1 MEGKGCC
8 GERSGTSVGYKTVL
22 CRFAPMYTGK
32 AAAMYRVIAQ
42 QPGLTRKPRSKITYW
57 IICSS
62 SPFGWHFCTCLYVV
76 SILFWASGL
85 TDTQAAGQ
93 AWLQARAVG
102 PGWHHRYV
110 QHLQPWLPSR
120 VTSTDTATVQR
131 SDGNRTVARV
141 RTSFALRM
149 GLFPQ
154 ISLGLRSVP
163 ECISCFHAAPALPVA
178 FSSLTGDSGE
188 HTTWSPSRSRAHLCA
203 AVAAA
208 QIYGEFN

>member
-8 GERSGTSVGYKTVL
+8 GEHSGTLVGYKTVL

-32 AAAMYRVIAQ
+32 GAPIHRVIAQ

-62 SPFGWHFCTCLYVV
+62 SPFGWRFPTCLYVV

-93 AWLQARAVG
+93 GWLQPRAVG

-110 QHLQPWLPSR
+110 QHLQRWLLSW
-120 VTSTDTATVQR
+120 VSSTDTATIQR
-131 SDGNRTVARV
+131 CDGNHTVTWV

-154 ISLGLRSVP
+154 ISLDLRSAP
-163 ECISCFHAAPALPVA
+163 KCISCFHAAPALPVA
-178 FSSLTGDSGE
+178 LSSLTGDSGE
-188 HTTWSPSRSRAHLCA
+188 HTTWSPSRSQAHFCA
-203 AVAAA
+203 AVEAA
-208 QIYGEFN
+208 